1 LEPRRECK
9 TKVRGVHQDPPNK
22 IRVSLGSAV
31 LLGLTDA
38 KLDVAPT
45 TAYLMTYRE
54 GKCVANC
61 GFCPQARN
69 SEARADML
77 SRVTWPA
84 FQTEIVCERMVASV
98 KKGSISRICIQ
109 TLKYPK
115 AFDDLCSLVEAVR
128 RHAEVPISVSC
139 QPFGK
144 EELLRLLRAGV
155 DRIAIPLDAA
165 AENIFDKTKGSNIGG
180 PYTWKKQWQLLT
192 EANEI
197 FGRGRVSTHLI
208 SGLGETE
215 REMVRTIQKCVD
227 MAIVPA
233 LFAFTPIRGTA
244 LEKHAQPSIARYRRI
259 QLARHLIFH
268 GTTRCERMKFDETEA
283 ITDFGINKKELLE
296 IASKGVPFL
305 TSGCPNCNRP
315 FYNEKPSGPLFNFP
329 REPEFEELSI
339 IRKQLGLE

>member
-1 LEPRRECK
+1 MP
-9 TKVRGVHQDPPNK
+9 DK

-31 LLGLTDA
+31 VLGLTDA

-45 TAYLMTYRE
+45 TAYFMTYRE
-54 GKCVANC
+54 GKCAANC

-69 SEARADML
+69 GEARVDML
-77 SRVTWPA
+77 SRITWPV
-84 FQTEIVCERMVASV
+84 FQTQIVCERMVASV
-98 KKGSISRICIQ
+98 KKGLISRVCIQ
-109 TLKYPK
+109 TLRYPK
-115 AFDDLCSLVEAVR
+115 AFDDLCSLVKAFK
-128 RHAEVPISVSC
+128 RHADAPISVSC
-139 QPFGK
+139 QPFNK
-144 EELLRLLRAGV
+144 EELLLLLGAGV
-155 DRIAIPLDAA
+155 DRITIPLDAA
-165 AENIFDKTKGSNIGG
+165 TENIFDMTKGSKTGG

-215 REMVRTIQKCVD
+215 REMVRIIQKCVD
-227 MAIVPA
+227 MAIAPA
-233 LFAFTPIRGTA
+233 LFAFTPIPGTA
-244 LEKHAQPSIARYRRI
+244 LERHTQPSIVGYRRI

-268 GTTRCERMKFDETEA
+268 GTTRYERMKFDEREA
-283 ITDFGINKKELLE
+283 IMDFGISKKELRE

-329 REPEFEELSI
+329 RELELMELSI
-339 IRKQLGLE
+339 VRKQLGLE